1 MVKVLISKENG
12 MYGYPDGIKS
22 TWFHRD
28 AIILS
33 ILFIKLAN
41 KIEGDQAHFVCC
53 QHIFSRMA
61 IKEPICKLLR

>member
-33 ILFIKLAN
+33 AGRDRIF
-41 KIEGDQAHFVCC
+41 
-53 QHIFSRMA
+53 HIIHKASQ
-61 IKEPICKLLR
+61 